1 MRPFWRR
8 KRSGASPPDEDVP
21 TTRNHVLWGYRL
33 FLDREP
39 EDEGRLADKVAAWKS
54 VRQLRVDFMTS
65 QEFREKNPDL
75 AMTNESLVVI
85 REISPGLRLFID
97 LSDQVVGM
105 GVLRGRYE
113 AEEMELVRQ
122 LVCPGDTVLDI
133 GANIGFFTMN
143 LAAMVGSG
151 GKVYAFEPNPRIA
164 DLLERSVAENRFGD
178 RVVVARAAVA
188 DQPGR
193 LGLFVGDDSLNLS
206 GSYLVKKKL
215 ASNAAGKIVEVP
227 VVQLDAEPIQRPVS
241 FIKIDVEG
249 AEPLA
254 LRGAK
259 NILRE
264 DRPTILA
271 ELNPSQLARV
281 AGCSPGEFL
290 AEMEALGYACR
301 TIGGQPVNASQN
313 FPEDDILSVVFAPR

>member
-1 MRPFWRR
+1 MKIPFLQRNR
-8 KRSGASPPDEDVP
+8 TVTDEQL
-21 TTRNHVLWGYRL
+21 TTREHVLWGYRL

-39 EDEGRLADKVAAWKS
+39 ESEARVADKMAAWKS

-65 QEFREKNPDL
+65 QEFRDKNPDL
-75 AMTNESLVVI
+75 ALTNEALVVI

-97 LSDQVVGM
+97 LSDQIVGM

-113 AEEMELVRQ
+113 TEEMEFVRQ
-122 LVCPGDTVLDI
+122 HVRAGDTVLDI
-133 GANIGFFTMN
+133 GANIGFFTIN
-143 LAAMVGSG
+143 LADMVGRG
-151 GKVYAFEPNPRIA
+151 GKVYAFEPSPRVG

-188 DQPGR
+188 DQPGK
-193 LGLFVGDDSLNLS
+193 LGLFIGADSLNLS
-206 GSYLVKKKL
+206 GSYLMK
-215 ASNAAGKIVEVP
+215 SQTAADAPGRILEVP
-227 VVQLDAEPIQRPVS
+227 VVQLDLEPIRRPVS

-254 LRGAK
+254 LRGAQK
-259 NILRE
+259 ILRE

-281 AGCSPGEFL
+281 AGCSPGDFL

-301 TIGGQPVNASQN
+301 TLAGKPVNASQN
-313 FPEDDILSVVFAPR
+313 FPEDDILSVVFSPR

>member
-1 MRPFWRR
+1 MKPFWRR
-8 KRSGASPPDEDVP
+8 NQTGPDELP
-21 TTRNHVLWGYRL
+21 TTRDHVLWGYRL

-39 EDEGRLADKVAAWKS
+39 ENEARVADKMAAWKS

-65 QEFREKNPDL
+65 QEFRDKNPDL

-113 AEEMELVRQ
+113 TEELEFVRQ
-122 LVCPGDTVLDI
+122 HVRPGDTVLDI
-133 GANIGFFTMN
+133 GANIGFFAMN
-143 LAAMVGSG
+143 LAAMVGSN

-164 DLLERSVAENRFGD
+164 DLLERSVAENHFAD
-178 RVVVARAAVA
+178 RVAVARAAVA

-193 LGLFVGDDSLNLS
+193 LGLFVGADSLNLS
-206 GSYLVKKKL
+206 GSYLVKDKAA
-215 ASNAAGKIVEVP
+215 ASDAPGRIVDVP
-227 VVQLDAEPIQRPVS
+227 VIQLDAEPIRRPVS

-254 LRGAK
+254 LRGASK
-259 NILRE
+259 ILRE

-281 AGCSPGEFL
+281 AGCSPAAFL
-290 AEMEALGYACR
+290 AEMEALGYGCR
-301 TIGGQPVNASQN
+301 TLGGKPVPASQN

>member
-1 MRPFWRR
+1 MKIPFWRR
-8 KRSGASPPDEDVP
+8 NPTGPDELL
-21 TTRNHVLWGYRL
+21 TTREHVLWGYRL

-39 EDEGRLADKVAAWKS
+39 ENEARLADKMAAWKS

-65 QEFREKNPDL
+65 QEFRDKNPDL
-75 AMTNESLVVI
+75 ALTNESLVVI

-113 AEEMELVRQ
+113 AEEMEFVRQ
-122 LVCPGDTVLDI
+122 HVRPGDTVLDI
-133 GANIGFFTMN
+133 GANIGFFTIN

-151 GKVYAFEPNPRIA
+151 GKVYAFEPSPRVA

-178 RVVVARAAVA
+178 RIVVARAAAA

-193 LGLFVGDDSLNLS
+193 LGLFVGADSLNLS
-206 GSYLVKKKL
+206 GSYLMKNKT
-215 ASNAAGKIVEVP
+215 AADAPGRIVEVP
-227 VVQLDAEPIQRPVS
+227 VVQLDLEPVRRPVS

-254 LRGAK
+254 LRGAH

-271 ELNPSQLARV
+271 ELNPSQLAKV
-281 AGCSPGEFL
+281 AGCSPAGFL

-301 TIGGQPVNASQN
+301 KVGGDPVHPSQN
-313 FPEDDILSVVFAPR
+313 FPEDDILSVVFVPR

>member
-1 MRPFWRR
+1 MPGEL
-8 KRSGASPPDEDVP
+8 SV
-21 TTRNHVLWGYRL
+21 TREHVLWGYRL

-39 EDEGRLADKVAAWKS
+39 ESEARVADKIAAWKS
-54 VRQLRVDFMTS
+54 VRQLRIDFMTS
-65 QEFREKNPDL
+65 QEFRDRNPDL
-75 AMTNESLVVI
+75 ALTNEPLVVI

-113 AEEMELVRQ
+113 TEELELVRRH
-122 LVCPGDTVLDI
+122 VRAGDTVLDI

-143 LAAMVGSG
+143 LAAMIGSG
-151 GKVYAFEPNPRIA
+151 GKVYAFEPSPRIA
-164 DLLERSVAENRFGD
+164 DLLERSVAENGFGD
-178 RVVVARAAVA
+178 RVEVARAAVA

-193 LGLFVGDDSLNLS
+193 LGLFLGNDSLNLS
-206 GSYLVKKKL
+206 GSYLVRNEVAPDIPGRVL
-215 ASNAAGKIVEVP
+215 EVP
-227 VVQLDAEPIQRPVS
+227 VLQLDAEPIRRPVS

-254 LRGAK
+254 LRGAR

-281 AGCSPGEFL
+281 AGCNPADFL

-301 TIGGQPVNASQN
+301 TLGGRAVRTSQN
-313 FPEDDILSVVFAPR
+313 FPEGDILSVVFAPR

>member
-1 MRPFWRR
+1 MKIPFLRR
-8 KRSGASPPDEDVP
+8 NQDVNDEQP
-21 TTRNHVLWGYRL
+21 TTRDHVVWGYRL

-39 EDEGRLADKVAAWKS
+39 ESETPVAEKLAAWKS

-65 QEFREKNPDL
+65 QEFRDKNPDL
-75 AMTNESLVVI
+75 AMTNEPLVVI

-113 AEEMELVRQ
+113 VEELEFVRKH
-122 LVCPGDTVLDI
+122 VRPGDTVLDV

-143 LAAMVGSG
+143 LAAMVGSA
-151 GKVYAFEPNPRIA
+151 GKVYAFEPSPRVA
-164 DLLERSVAENRFGD
+164 ELLERSVAENRFGD
-178 RVVVARAAVA
+178 RVVVARAAA
-188 DQPGR
+188 AEQPGR

-206 GSYLVKKKL
+206 GSYLMKNKTPADAPGRVL
-215 ASNAAGKIVEVP
+215 EVP
-227 VVQLDAEPIQRPVS
+227 VVQLDLEPIRRPVS

-254 LRGAK
+254 LRGAR

-271 ELNPSQLARV
+271 EINPSQLAKV
-281 AGCSPGEFL
+281 AGCGPADFL

-301 TIGGQPVNASQN
+301 TLGGRSVRPSQN